1 MATIEIKKAI
11 LEVVTSKVAQRI
23 KGGFVHAFVLPL
35 ICFAQFGLFGALSY
49 IVAMGLVYNL
59 AFGEDREE
67 ARNSFLLVGM
77 GTLIALVVIGSLGGG
92 VQ

>member
-1 MATIEIKKAI
+1 MASITIKKAI
-11 LEVVTSKVAQRI
+11 LGAITSKVAQRI

-35 ICFAQFGLFGALSY
+35 VMFAQFGLFASTSY
-49 IVAMGLVYNL
+49 LMAAGFIYAYL
-59 AFGEDREE
+59 GEDREE

-77 GTLIALVVIGSLGGG
+77 GTLIALVVVSSLGGG